1 MTNFDVWLLLRTDES
16 GERKMERL
24 KQFLKAMRT
33 EQREHRSSFI
43 VFTVLRLSVVIVM
56 IRQLVND
63 NYESVF
69 LCLLTLL
76 LLTGPSI
83 AQITLRVELPVALE
97 IIIFLFV
104 YAAEILGEI
113 HQFYAA
119 FPHWD
124 TILHTLNGFLAA
136 AIGFSLVELL
146 NRNQKLVFRLSP
158 FFTVLVALCFSMTV
172 GVLWE
177 FFEFAMDMILGLDM
191 QKDTV
196 IHSISSVLLE
206 TGGSGVPHKINGIN
220 EVYINGEALG
230 LGGYLDIGLIDT
242 MADLFVNFIG
252 ALIFAVLGY
261 RYAGHRDK
269 ADPIQRFIPIQ
280 KDADKD
286 YLLAAR
292 EKDMSAVS
300 GPTVEICEEKERLQ

>member
-1 MTNFDVWLLLRTDES
+1 
-16 GERKMERL
+16 MERL
-24 KQFLKAMRT
+24 RQFLKAMRI

-43 VFTVLRLSVVIVM
+43 VFTVLRLSVILVM
-56 IRQLVND
+56 IRQIFNG

-76 LLTGPSI
+76 HLVGPSI
-83 AQITLRVELPVALE
+83 AQITLRVELPSTLE
-97 IIIFLFV
+97 IIILLFV

-113 HQFYAA
+113 RQFYEV

-146 NRNQKLVFRLSP
+146 NRNQKLVFQLSP
-158 FFTVLVALCFSMTV
+158 FFTALVALCFSMTV
-172 GVLWE
+172 GIVWE
-177 FFEFAMDMILGLDM
+177 FFEFMMDMVFGLDM

-196 IHSISSVLLE
+196 IHSISSVLLKE
-206 TGGSGVPHKINGIN
+206 SDGGIPYKIDEIT
-220 EVYINGEALG
+220 EVYINGAELG
-230 LGGYLDIGLIDT
+230 IGGYLDIGLIDT

-252 ALIFAVLGY
+252 ALVFAIFGY
-261 RYAGHRDK
+261 RYAKRRDA

-286 YLLAAR
+286 YLLAVR
-292 EKDMSAVS
+292 EKDAAAVS
-300 GPTVEICEEKERLQ
+300 GLAVHVPKEEDRLQ

>member
-1 MTNFDVWLLLRTDES
+1 MR
-16 GERKMERL
+16 RI
-24 KQFLKAMRT
+24 KQFLKAMRI
-33 EQREHRSSFI
+33 EQREHKSSFI
-43 VFTVLRLSVVIVM
+43 VFTILRLSVILVM
-56 IRQLVND
+56 VRQLFNG

-76 LLTGPSI
+76 LLIGPSI
-83 AQITLRVELPVALE
+83 AQITLRVELPTTLE

-113 HQFYAA
+113 HQFYTAI
-119 FPHWD
+119 PYWD

-146 NRNQKLVFRLSP
+146 NRNQKLVFQLSP
-158 FFTVLVALCFSMTV
+158 FFTVLVALCFSMNV

-177 FFEFAMDMILGLDM
+177 FFEFTMDMVFGLDM

-206 TGGSGVPHKINGIN
+206 TGGSGIPYKINGIF
-220 EVYINGEALG
+220 EVYINGEPLG
-230 LGGYLDIGLIDT
+230 VGGYLDIGLIDT
-242 MADLFVNFIG
+242 MADLFVNFVG
-252 ALIFAVLGY
+252 AVVFAVFGY
-261 RYAGHRDK
+261 RYAKHRDK

-280 KDADKD
+280 KDTDKD
-286 YLLAAR
+286 YLLAVR
-292 EKDMSAVS
+292 EGDKDAET
-300 GPTVEICEEKERLQ
+300 GLTVHVHEEKERLQ

>member
-1 MTNFDVWLLLRTDES
+1 
-16 GERKMERL
+16 MERL
-24 KQFLKAMRT
+24 RQFLKAMRI

-43 VFTVLRLSVVIVM
+43 VFTVLRLSVILVM
-56 IRQLVND
+56 IRQIFNG

-76 LLTGPSI
+76 LLVGPSI
-83 AQITLRVELPVALE
+83 AQITLRVELPSTLE
-97 IIIFLFV
+97 IIILLFV

-113 HQFYAA
+113 RQFYEV

-146 NRNQKLVFRLSP
+146 NRNQKLVFQLSP
-158 FFTVLVALCFSMTV
+158 LFTALVALCFSMTV
-172 GVLWE
+172 GIVWE
-177 FFEFAMDMILGLDM
+177 FFEFTMDMVFGLDM

-196 IHSISSVLLE
+196 IHSISSVLLKE
-206 TGGSGVPHKINGIN
+206 SDGGIPYKIDEIT
-220 EVYINGEALG
+220 EVYINGAELG
-230 LGGYLDIGLIDT
+230 IGGYLDIGLIDT

-252 ALIFAVLGY
+252 ALVFAIFGY
-261 RYAGHRDK
+261 RYAKRQDA

-286 YLLAAR
+286 YLLAVR
-292 EKDMSAVS
+292 EKDAAAVS
-300 GPTVEICEEKERLQ
+300 GLAVHVPKEEDRLQ

>member
-1 MTNFDVWLLLRTDES
+1 
-16 GERKMERL
+16 MERL
-24 KQFLKAMRT
+24 RQFLKAMRI
-33 EQREHRSSFI
+33 EQREHRSSLI
-43 VFTVLRLSVVIVM
+43 VFTVLRLSVILVM
-56 IRQLVND
+56 IRQIFNG

-76 LLTGPSI
+76 LLVGPSI
-83 AQITLRVELPVALE
+83 AQITLRVELPSTLE
-97 IIIFLFV
+97 IIILLFV

-113 HQFYAA
+113 RQFYEV

-146 NRNQKLVFRLSP
+146 NRNQKLVFQLSP
-158 FFTVLVALCFSMTV
+158 FFTALVALCFSMTV
-172 GVLWE
+172 GIVWE
-177 FFEFAMDMILGLDM
+177 FFEFMMDMVFGLDM

-196 IHSISSVLLE
+196 IHSISSVLLKE
-206 TGGSGVPHKINGIN
+206 SDGGIPYKIDEIT
-220 EVYINGEALG
+220 EVYINGAELG
-230 LGGYLDIGLIDT
+230 IGGYLDIGLIDT

-252 ALIFAVLGY
+252 ALVFAIFGY
-261 RYAGHRDK
+261 RYAKRRDA

-286 YLLAAR
+286 YLLAVR
-292 EKDMSAVS
+292 EKDAAAVS
-300 GPTVEICEEKERLQ
+300 GLAVHVPKEEDRLQ

>member
-1 MTNFDVWLLLRTDES
+1 
-16 GERKMERL
+16 MERL
-24 KQFLKAMRT
+24 RQFLKAMRI

-43 VFTVLRLSVVIVM
+43 VFTVLRLSVILVM
-56 IRQLVND
+56 IRQIFNG

-76 LLTGPSI
+76 LLVGPSI
-83 AQITLRVELPVALE
+83 AQITLRVELPSTLE
-97 IIIFLFV
+97 IIILLFV

-113 HQFYAA
+113 RQFYEV

-146 NRNQKLVFRLSP
+146 NRNQKLVFQLSP
-158 FFTVLVALCFSMTV
+158 FFTALVALCFSMTV
-172 GVLWE
+172 GIVWE
-177 FFEFAMDMILGLDM
+177 FFEFMMDMVFGLDM

-196 IHSISSVLLE
+196 IHSISSVLLKE
-206 TGGSGVPHKINGIN
+206 SDGGIPYKIDEIT
-220 EVYINGEALG
+220 EVYINGAELG
-230 LGGYLDIGLIDT
+230 VGGYLDIGLIDT

-252 ALIFAVLGY
+252 ALVFAIFGY
-261 RYAGHRDK
+261 RYAKRRDA

-286 YLLAAR
+286 YLLAVR
-292 EKDMSAVS
+292 EKDAAAVS
-300 GPTVEICEEKERLQ
+300 GLAVHVPKEEDRLQ

>member
-1 MTNFDVWLLLRTDES
+1 
-16 GERKMERL
+16 MERL
-24 KQFLKAMRT
+24 RQFLKAMRI

-43 VFTVLRLSVVIVM
+43 VFTVLRLSVILVM
-56 IRQLVND
+56 IRQIFNG

-76 LLTGPSI
+76 LLVGPSI
-83 AQITLRVELPVALE
+83 AQITLRVELPSTLE
-97 IIIFLFV
+97 ISILLFV

-113 HQFYAA
+113 RQFYEV

-146 NRNQKLVFRLSP
+146 NRNQKLVFQLSP
-158 FFTVLVALCFSMTV
+158 FFTALVALCFSMTV
-172 GVLWE
+172 GIVWE
-177 FFEFAMDMILGLDM
+177 FFEFMMDMVFGLDM

-196 IHSISSVLLE
+196 IHSISSVLLKE
-206 TGGSGVPHKINGIN
+206 SDGGIPYKIDEIT
-220 EVYINGEALG
+220 EVYINGAELG
-230 LGGYLDIGLIDT
+230 IGGYLDIGLIDT

-252 ALIFAVLGY
+252 ALVFAIFGY
-261 RYAGHRDK
+261 RYAKRRDA

-286 YLLAAR
+286 YLLAVR
-292 EKDMSAVS
+292 EKDAAAVS
-300 GPTVEICEEKERLQ
+300 GLAVHVPKEEDRLQ

>member
-1 MTNFDVWLLLRTDES
+1 
-16 GERKMERL
+16 MERL
-24 KQFLKAMRT
+24 RQFLKAMRI

-43 VFTVLRLSVVIVM
+43 VFTVLRLSVILVM
-56 IRQLVND
+56 IRQIFNG

-76 LLTGPSI
+76 LLVGPSI
-83 AQITLRVELPVALE
+83 AQITLRVELPSTLE
-97 IIIFLFV
+97 IIILLFV

-113 HQFYAA
+113 RQFYEV

-146 NRNQKLVFRLSP
+146 NRNQKLVFQLSP
-158 FFTVLVALCFSMTV
+158 FFTALVALCFSMTV
-172 GVLWE
+172 GIVWE
-177 FFEFAMDMILGLDM
+177 FFEFMMDMVFGLDM

-196 IHSISSVLLE
+196 IHSISSVLLKE
-206 TGGSGVPHKINGIN
+206 SDGGIPYKIDEIT
-220 EVYINGEALG
+220 EVYINGAELG
-230 LGGYLDIGLIDT
+230 IGGYLDIGLIDT

-252 ALIFAVLGY
+252 ALVFAIFGY
-261 RYAGHRDK
+261 RYAKRQDA

-286 YLLAAR
+286 YLLAVR
-292 EKDMSAVS
+292 EKDAAAVS
-300 GPTVEICEEKERLQ
+300 GLAVHVPKEEDRLQ

>member
-1 MTNFDVWLLLRTDES
+1 
-16 GERKMERL
+16 MERL
-24 KQFLKAMRT
+24 RQFLKAMRI

-43 VFTVLRLSVVIVM
+43 VFTVLRLSVILVM
-56 IRQLVND
+56 IRQIFNG

-76 LLTGPSI
+76 LLVGPSI
-83 AQITLRVELPVALE
+83 AQITLRVELPTTLE
-97 IIIFLFV
+97 IIILLFV

-113 HQFYAA
+113 RQFYAV

-146 NRNQKLVFRLSP
+146 NRNQKLVFQLSP
-158 FFTVLVALCFSMTV
+158 FFTALVALCFSMTV
-172 GVLWE
+172 GIMWE
-177 FFEFAMDMILGLDM
+177 FFEFTMDMVFGLDM

-196 IHSISSVLLE
+196 IHSISSVLLKE
-206 TGGSGVPHKINGIN
+206 SDGGIPYKIDEIT
-220 EVYINGEALG
+220 EVYINGAELG
-230 LGGYLDIGLIDT
+230 IGGYLDIGLIDT

-252 ALIFAVLGY
+252 ALVFAIFGY
-261 RYAGHRDK
+261 RYAKRRDA

-286 YLLAAR
+286 YLLVVR
-292 EKDMSAVS
+292 EKDAAAVS
-300 GPTVEICEEKERLQ
+300 GLAVHVPKEEDRLQ

>member
-1 MTNFDVWLLLRTDES
+1 
-16 GERKMERL
+16 MERL
-24 KQFLKAMRT
+24 RQFLKAMRI

-43 VFTVLRLSVVIVM
+43 VFTVLRLSVILVM
-56 IRQLVND
+56 IRQIFNG

-76 LLTGPSI
+76 LLVGPSI
-83 AQITLRVELPVALE
+83 AQITLRVELPSTLE
-97 IIIFLFV
+97 IIILLFV

-113 HQFYAA
+113 RQFYEV

-146 NRNQKLVFRLSP
+146 NRNQKLVFQLSP
-158 FFTVLVALCFSMTV
+158 FFTALVALCFSMTV
-172 GVLWE
+172 GIVWE
-177 FFEFAMDMILGLDM
+177 FFEFTMDMVFGLDM

-196 IHSISSVLLE
+196 IHSISSVLLKE
-206 TGGSGVPHKINGIN
+206 SDGGIPYKIDEIT
-220 EVYINGEALG
+220 EVYINGAELG
-230 LGGYLDIGLIDT
+230 IGGYLDIGLIDT

-252 ALIFAVLGY
+252 ALVFAIFGY
-261 RYAGHRDK
+261 RYAKRRDA

-286 YLLAAR
+286 YLLAVR
-292 EKDMSAVS
+292 EKDAAAVS
-300 GPTVEICEEKERLQ
+300 GLAVHVPKEEDRLQ

>member
-1 MTNFDVWLLLRTDES
+1 
-16 GERKMERL
+16 MERL
-24 KQFLKAMRT
+24 RQFLKAMRI
-33 EQREHRSSFI
+33 EKREHRSSFI
-43 VFTVLRLSVVIVM
+43 VFTVLRLSVILVM
-56 IRQLVND
+56 IRQIFNG

-76 LLTGPSI
+76 LLVGPSI
-83 AQITLRVELPVALE
+83 AQITLRVELPSTLE
-97 IIIFLFV
+97 IIILLFV

-113 HQFYAA
+113 RQFYEV

-146 NRNQKLVFRLSP
+146 NRNQKLVFQLSP
-158 FFTVLVALCFSMTV
+158 FFTALVALCFSMTV
-172 GVLWE
+172 GIVWE
-177 FFEFAMDMILGLDM
+177 FFEFMMDMVFGLDM

-196 IHSISSVLLE
+196 IHSISSVLLKE
-206 TGGSGVPHKINGIN
+206 SDGGIPYKIDEIT
-220 EVYINGEALG
+220 EVYINGAELG
-230 LGGYLDIGLIDT
+230 IGGYLDIGLIDT

-252 ALIFAVLGY
+252 ALVFAIFGY
-261 RYAGHRDK
+261 RYAKRRDA

-286 YLLAAR
+286 YLLAVR
-292 EKDMSAVS
+292 EKDAAAVS
-300 GPTVEICEEKERLQ
+300 GLAVHVPKEEDRLQ

>member
-1 MTNFDVWLLLRTDES
+1 
-16 GERKMERL
+16 MERL
-24 KQFLKAMRT
+24 RQFLKAMRI

-43 VFTVLRLSVVIVM
+43 VFTVLRLSVILVM
-56 IRQLVND
+56 IRQIFNG

-76 LLTGPSI
+76 LLVGPSI
-83 AQITLRVELPVALE
+83 AQITLRVELPSTLE
-97 IIIFLFV
+97 IIILLFV

-113 HQFYAA
+113 RQFYEV

-146 NRNQKLVFRLSP
+146 NRNQKLVFQLSP
-158 FFTVLVALCFSMTV
+158 FFTALVALCFSMTAGIV
-172 GVLWE
+172 WE
-177 FFEFAMDMILGLDM
+177 FFEFMMDMVFGLDM

-196 IHSISSVLLE
+196 IHSISSVLLKE
-206 TGGSGVPHKINGIN
+206 SDGGIPYKIDEIT
-220 EVYINGEALG
+220 EVYINGAELG
-230 LGGYLDIGLIDT
+230 IGGYLDIGLIDT

-252 ALIFAVLGY
+252 ALVFAIFGY
-261 RYAGHRDK
+261 RYAKRRDA

-286 YLLAAR
+286 YLLAVR
-292 EKDMSAVS
+292 EKDAAAVS
-300 GPTVEICEEKERLQ
+300 GLAVHVPKEEDRLQ

>member
-1 MTNFDVWLLLRTDES
+1 MGR
-16 GERKMERL
+16 M
-24 KQFLKAMRT
+24 KQFLKAMRI
-33 EQREHRSSFI
+33 EQKEHRSSFV
-43 VFTVLRLSVVIVM
+43 VFTVLRLSVIAVM
-56 IRQLVND
+56 VRQLFNGD
-63 NYESVF
+63 YESVF

-76 LLTGPSI
+76 LLVGPSI
-83 AQITLRVELPVALE
+83 AQITLRVELPTTLE

-113 HQFYAA
+113 RQFYSV
-119 FPHWD
+119 FPYWD
-124 TILHTLNGFLAA
+124 TVLHTLNGFLAA

-146 NRNQKLVFRLSP
+146 NRNQKLVFQLSP

-177 FFEFAMDMILGLDM
+177 FFEFSMDAVFGLDM

-196 IHSISSVLLE
+196 VHSISSALLE
-206 TGGSGVPHKINGIN
+206 EGAGGIPHKIDEIT
-220 EVYINGEALG
+220 EVYINGKELG
-230 LGGYLDIGLIDT
+230 IGGYLDIGLIDT

-252 ALIFAVLGY
+252 ALVFAIFGY
-261 RYAGHRDK
+261 RYAKHRDQ

-286 YLLAAR
+286 YLLAVR
-292 EKDMSAVS
+292 EKDAVAVS
-300 GPTVEICEEKERLQ
+300 DLVVHVPKEEERLR

>member
-1 MTNFDVWLLLRTDES
+1 
-16 GERKMERL
+16 MERL
-24 KQFLKAMRT
+24 RQFLKAMRI

-43 VFTVLRLSVVIVM
+43 VFTVLRLSVILVM
-56 IRQLVND
+56 IRQIFNG

-76 LLTGPSI
+76 HLVGPSI
-83 AQITLRVELPVALE
+83 AQITLRVELPSTLE
-97 IIIFLFV
+97 IIILLFV

-113 HQFYAA
+113 RQFYEV

-146 NRNQKLVFRLSP
+146 NRNQKLVFQLSP
-158 FFTVLVALCFSMTV
+158 FFTALVALCFSMTV
-172 GVLWE
+172 GIVWE
-177 FFEFAMDMILGLDM
+177 FCEFMMDMVFGLDM

-196 IHSISSVLLE
+196 IHSISSVLLKE
-206 TGGSGVPHKINGIN
+206 SDGGIPYKIDEIT
-220 EVYINGEALG
+220 EVYINGAELG
-230 LGGYLDIGLIDT
+230 IGGYLDIGLIDT

-252 ALIFAVLGY
+252 ALGFAIFGY
-261 RYAGHRDK
+261 RYAKRRDA

-286 YLLAAR
+286 YLLAVR
-292 EKDMSAVS
+292 EKDAAAVS
-300 GPTVEICEEKERLQ
+300 GLAVHVPKEEDRLQ

>member
-1 MTNFDVWLLLRTDES
+1 
-16 GERKMERL
+16 MERL
-24 KQFLKAMRT
+24 RQFLKAMRI

-43 VFTVLRLSVVIVM
+43 VFTVLRLSVILVM
-56 IRQLVND
+56 IRQIFNG

-76 LLTGPSI
+76 HLVGPSI
-83 AQITLRVELPVALE
+83 AQITLRVELPSTLE
-97 IIIFLFV
+97 IIILLFV

-113 HQFYAA
+113 RQFYEV

-146 NRNQKLVFRLSP
+146 NRNQKLVFQLSP
-158 FFTVLVALCFSMTV
+158 FFTALVALCFSMTV
-172 GVLWE
+172 GIVWE
-177 FFEFAMDMILGLDM
+177 FFEFMMDMVFGLDM

-196 IHSISSVLLE
+196 IHSISSVLLKE
-206 TGGSGVPHKINGIN
+206 SDGGIPYKIDEIT
-220 EVYINGEALG
+220 EVYINGAELG
-230 LGGYLDIGLIDT
+230 IGGYLDIGLIDT

-252 ALIFAVLGY
+252 ALGFAIFGY
-261 RYAGHRDK
+261 RYAKRRDA

-286 YLLAAR
+286 YLLAVR
-292 EKDMSAVS
+292 EKDAAAVS
-300 GPTVEICEEKERLQ
+300 GLAVHVPKEEDRLQ

>member
-1 MTNFDVWLLLRTDES
+1 MNRI
-16 GERKMERL
+16 R
-24 KQFLKAMRT
+24 QFLKAMRI
-33 EQREHRSSFI
+33 EQREHRTSFV
-43 VFTVLRLSVVIVM
+43 VFTVLRLSVIVVM
-56 IRQLVND
+56 VRQLFNR

-76 LLTGPSI
+76 LLIGPSI
-83 AQITLRVELPVALE
+83 AQITLRVELPVTLE
-97 IIIFLFV
+97 ITIFLFI

-113 HQFYAA
+113 RQFYAM

-146 NRNQKLVFRLSP
+146 NRNQKLVFQLSP

-177 FFEFAMDMILGLDM
+177 FFEFSMDAAFGLDM

-196 IHSISSVLLE
+196 VHSISSVLLE
-206 TGGSGVPHKINGIN
+206 ESAGGIPHKIDGIT
-220 EVYINGEALG
+220 EVYINGEELG
-230 LGGYLDIGLIDT
+230 IGGYLDIGLIDT
-242 MADLFVNFIG
+242 MADLFVNFVG
-252 ALIFAVLGY
+252 ALVFSFFGY
-261 RYAGHRDK
+261 RYAKHRDEL
-269 ADPIQRFIPIQ
+269 DPIQRFIPVQ

-286 YLLAAR
+286 YLLLTQ
-292 EKDMSAVS
+292 EELE
-300 GPTVEICEEKERLQ
+300 VESTSTHEEKELSK

>member
-1 MTNFDVWLLLRTDES
+1 
-16 GERKMERL
+16 MERL
-24 KQFLKAMRT
+24 RQFLKAMRI

-43 VFTVLRLSVVIVM
+43 VFTVLRLSVILVM
-56 IRQLVND
+56 IRQIFNG

-76 LLTGPSI
+76 LLVGPSI
-83 AQITLRVELPVALE
+83 AQITLRVELPSTLE
-97 IIIFLFV
+97 IIILLFV

-113 HQFYAA
+113 RQFYEV

-146 NRNQKLVFRLSP
+146 NRNQKLVFQLSP
-158 FFTVLVALCFSMTV
+158 FFTALVALCFSMTV
-172 GVLWE
+172 GIVWE
-177 FFEFAMDMILGLDM
+177 FFEFMMDMVFGLDM

-196 IHSISSVLLE
+196 IHSISSVLLKE
-206 TGGSGVPHKINGIN
+206 SDGGIPYKIDEIT
-220 EVYINGEALG
+220 EVYINGAELG
-230 LGGYLDIGLIDT
+230 IGGYLDIGLIDT

-252 ALIFAVLGY
+252 ALVFAIFGY
-261 RYAGHRDK
+261 RYAKRRDA

-286 YLLAAR
+286 YLLAVR
-292 EKDMSAVS
+292 EKDAAAVS
-300 GPTVEICEEKERLQ
+300 GLAVHVPK

>member
-1 MTNFDVWLLLRTDES
+1 
-16 GERKMERL
+16 MERL
-24 KQFLKAMRT
+24 RQFLKAMRI

-43 VFTVLRLSVVIVM
+43 VFTVLRFSVILVM
-56 IRQLVND
+56 IRQLFNG

-76 LLTGPSI
+76 LLVGPSI
-83 AQITLRVELPVALE
+83 AQITLRVELPTTLE
-97 IIIFLFV
+97 IIILLFV

-113 HQFYAA
+113 RQFYTV

-146 NRNQKLVFRLSP
+146 NRNQKLVFQLSP
-158 FFTVLVALCFSMTV
+158 FFTALVALCFSMTV
-172 GVLWE
+172 GIVWE
-177 FFEFAMDMILGLDM
+177 FFEFMMDMVFGLDM

-196 IHSISSVLLE
+196 IHSISSVLLKE
-206 TGGSGVPHKINGIN
+206 SDGGIPYKIDEIT
-220 EVYINGEALG
+220 EVYINGAELG
-230 LGGYLDIGLIDT
+230 IGGYLDIGLIDT

-252 ALIFAVLGY
+252 ALVFAIFGY
-261 RYAGHRDK
+261 RYAKRRDA

-286 YLLAAR
+286 YLLVVR
-292 EKDMSAVS
+292 EKDAAAVS
-300 GPTVEICEEKERLQ
+300 GLAVHVPKEEDRLQ

>member
-1 MTNFDVWLLLRTDES
+1 MRA
-16 GERKMERL
+16 GEQKMERL
-24 KQFLKAMRT
+24 RQFLKAMRI

-43 VFTVLRLSVVIVM
+43 VFTVLRLSVILVM
-56 IRQLVND
+56 IRQIFNG

-76 LLTGPSI
+76 LLVGPSI
-83 AQITLRVELPVALE
+83 AQITLRVELPSTLE
-97 IIIFLFV
+97 IIILLFV

-113 HQFYAA
+113 RQFYEV

-146 NRNQKLVFRLSP
+146 NRNQKLVFQLSP
-158 FFTVLVALCFSMTV
+158 FFTALVALCFSMTV
-172 GVLWE
+172 GIVWE
-177 FFEFAMDMILGLDM
+177 FFEFMIFGLDM

-196 IHSISSVLLE
+196 IHSISSVLLKE
-206 TGGSGVPHKINGIN
+206 SDGGIPYKIDEIT
-220 EVYINGEALG
+220 EVYINGAELG
-230 LGGYLDIGLIDT
+230 IGGYLDIGLIDT

-252 ALIFAVLGY
+252 ALVFAIFGY
-261 RYAGHRDK
+261 RYAKRRDA

-286 YLLAAR
+286 YLLAVR
-292 EKDMSAVS
+292 EKDAAAVS
-300 GPTVEICEEKERLQ
+300 GLAVHVPKEEDRLQ

>member
-1 MTNFDVWLLLRTDES
+1 
-16 GERKMERL
+16 MERL
-24 KQFLKAMRT
+24 RQFLKAMRI

-43 VFTVLRLSVVIVM
+43 VFTVLRLSVILVM
-56 IRQLVND
+56 IRQIFNG

-76 LLTGPSI
+76 LLVGPSI
-83 AQITLRVELPVALE
+83 AQITLRVELPSTLE
-97 IIIFLFV
+97 IIILLFV

-113 HQFYAA
+113 RQFYEV

-146 NRNQKLVFRLSP
+146 NRNQKLVFQLSP
-158 FFTVLVALCFSMTV
+158 FFTALVALCFSMTV
-172 GVLWE
+172 GIVWE
-177 FFEFAMDMILGLDM
+177 FFEFMMDIVFGLDM

-196 IHSISSVLLE
+196 IHSISSVLLKE
-206 TGGSGVPHKINGIN
+206 SDGGIPYKIDEIT
-220 EVYINGEALG
+220 EVYINGAELG
-230 LGGYLDIGLIDT
+230 IGGYLDIGLIDT

-252 ALIFAVLGY
+252 ALVFAIFGY
-261 RYAGHRDK
+261 RYAKRRDA

-286 YLLAAR
+286 YLLAVR
-292 EKDMSAVS
+292 EKDAAAVS
-300 GPTVEICEEKERLQ
+300 GLAVHVPKEEDRLQ

>member
-1 MTNFDVWLLLRTDES
+1 MGRI
-16 GERKMERL
+16 R
-24 KQFLKAMRT
+24 QFIKAMRI
-33 EQREHRSSFI
+33 EQREHRSSFL
-43 VFTVLRLSVVIVM
+43 VFTVLRLSVILVM
-56 IRQLVND
+56 VRQLFNG

-76 LLTGPSI
+76 LLVGPSI
-83 AQITLRVELPVALE
+83 AQITLRVELPATLE

-119 FPHWD
+119 IPYWD

-158 FFTVLVALCFSMTV
+158 LFTVLVALCFSMTV
-172 GVLWE
+172 GILWE
-177 FFEFAMDMILGLDM
+177 FFEFTMDAVFGLDM

-196 IHSISSVLLE
+196 IHSISSLLLE
-206 TGGSGVPHKINGIN
+206 ESAAGIPHRINGIT
-220 EVYINGEALG
+220 EVYVNGEALG
-230 LGGYLDIGLIDT
+230 IGGYLDIGLIDT

-252 ALIFAVLGY
+252 ALVFAVFGY
-261 RYAGHRDK
+261 RYAKRRDT
-269 ADPIQRFIPIQ
+269 ADPIQRFLPVQ

-286 YLLAAR
+286 YLLLAQRALEAEPTSAHEEEEAA
-292 EKDMSAVS
+292 K
-300 GPTVEICEEKERLQ
+300 G

>member
-1 MTNFDVWLLLRTDES
+1 
-16 GERKMERL
+16 MERL
-24 KQFLKAMRT
+24 RQFLKAMRI

-43 VFTVLRLSVVIVM
+43 VFTVLRLSVILVM
-56 IRQLVND
+56 IRQIFNG

-76 LLTGPSI
+76 LLVGPSI
-83 AQITLRVELPVALE
+83 AQITLRVELPSTLE
-97 IIIFLFV
+97 IIILLFV

-113 HQFYAA
+113 RQFYEV

-146 NRNQKLVFRLSP
+146 NRNQKLVFQLSP
-158 FFTVLVALCFSMTV
+158 FFTALVALCFSMTV
-172 GVLWE
+172 GIVWE
-177 FFEFAMDMILGLDM
+177 FFEFMMDMVFGLDM

-196 IHSISSVLLE
+196 IHSISSVLLKE
-206 TGGSGVPHKINGIN
+206 SDGGIPYKIDEIT
-220 EVYINGEALG
+220 EVYINGAELG
-230 LGGYLDIGLIDT
+230 IGGYLDIGLIDT

-252 ALIFAVLGY
+252 ALVFAIFGY
-261 RYAGHRDK
+261 RYAKRRDA

-286 YLLAAR
+286 YLLAVR
-292 EKDMSAVS
+292 EKDAAVVS
-300 GPTVEICEEKERLQ
+300 GLAVHVPKEEDRLQ

>member
-1 MTNFDVWLLLRTDES
+1 
-16 GERKMERL
+16 MERL
-24 KQFLKAMRT
+24 RQFLKAMRI

-43 VFTVLRLSVVIVM
+43 VFTVLRLSVILVM
-56 IRQLVND
+56 IRQIFNG

-76 LLTGPSI
+76 LLVGPSI
-83 AQITLRVELPVALE
+83 AQITLRVELPSTLE
-97 IIIFLFV
+97 IIILLFV

-113 HQFYAA
+113 RQFYEV

-146 NRNQKLVFRLSP
+146 NRNQKLVFQLSP
-158 FFTVLVALCFSMTV
+158 FFTALVALCFSMTV
-172 GVLWE
+172 GIVWE
-177 FFEFAMDMILGLDM
+177 FFEFMMDMVFGLDM

-196 IHSISSVLLE
+196 IHSISSVLLKE
-206 TGGSGVPHKINGIN
+206 SDGGIPYKIDEIT
-220 EVYINGEALG
+220 EVYINGAELG
-230 LGGYLDIGLIDT
+230 IGGYLDIGLIDT

-252 ALIFAVLGY
+252 ALGFAIFGY
-261 RYAGHRDK
+261 RYAKRRDA

-286 YLLAAR
+286 YLLAVR
-292 EKDMSAVS
+292 EKDAAAVS
-300 GPTVEICEEKERLQ
+300 GLAVHVPKEEDRLQ

>member
-1 MTNFDVWLLLRTDES
+1 
-16 GERKMERL
+16 MERL
-24 KQFLKAMRT
+24 RQFLKAMRI

-43 VFTVLRLSVVIVM
+43 VFTVLRLSVILVM
-56 IRQLVND
+56 IRQIFNG

-76 LLTGPSI
+76 HLVGPSI
-83 AQITLRVELPVALE
+83 AQITLRVELPSTLE
-97 IIIFLFV
+97 IIILLFV

-113 HQFYAA
+113 RQFYEV
-119 FPHWD
+119 FPHRD

-146 NRNQKLVFRLSP
+146 NRNQKLVFQLSP
-158 FFTVLVALCFSMTV
+158 FFTALVALCFSMTV
-172 GVLWE
+172 GIVWE
-177 FFEFAMDMILGLDM
+177 FFEFMMDMVFGLDM

-196 IHSISSVLLE
+196 IHSISSVLLKE
-206 TGGSGVPHKINGIN
+206 SDGGIPYKIDEIT
-220 EVYINGEALG
+220 EVYINGAELG
-230 LGGYLDIGLIDT
+230 IGGYLDIGLIDT

-252 ALIFAVLGY
+252 ALGFAIFGY
-261 RYAGHRDK
+261 RYAKRRDA

-286 YLLAAR
+286 YLLAVR
-292 EKDMSAVS
+292 EKDAAAVS
-300 GPTVEICEEKERLQ
+300 GLAVHVPKEEDRLQ

>member
-1 MTNFDVWLLLRTDES
+1 
-16 GERKMERL
+16 MERL
-24 KQFLKAMRT
+24 RQFLKAMRI

-43 VFTVLRLSVVIVM
+43 VFTVLRLSVILVM
-56 IRQLVND
+56 IRQIFNG

-76 LLTGPSI
+76 LLVGPSI
-83 AQITLRVELPVALE
+83 AQITLRVELPSTLE
-97 IIIFLFV
+97 IIILLFV

-113 HQFYAA
+113 RQFYEV
-119 FPHWD
+119 FSHWD

-146 NRNQKLVFRLSP
+146 NRNQKLVFQLSP
-158 FFTVLVALCFSMTV
+158 FFTALVALCFSMTV
-172 GVLWE
+172 GIVWE
-177 FFEFAMDMILGLDM
+177 FFEFMMDMVFGLDM

-196 IHSISSVLLE
+196 IHSISSVLLKE
-206 TGGSGVPHKINGIN
+206 SDGGIPYKIDEIT
-220 EVYINGEALG
+220 EVYINGAELG
-230 LGGYLDIGLIDT
+230 IGGYLDIGLIDT

-252 ALIFAVLGY
+252 ALVFAIFGY
-261 RYAGHRDK
+261 RYAKRRDA

-286 YLLAAR
+286 YLLAVR
-292 EKDMSAVS
+292 EKDAAAVS
-300 GPTVEICEEKERLQ
+300 GLAVHVPKEEDRLQ

>member
-1 MTNFDVWLLLRTDES
+1 
-16 GERKMERL
+16 MERL
-24 KQFLKAMRT
+24 RQFLKAMRI

-43 VFTVLRLSVVIVM
+43 VFTVLRLSVILVM
-56 IRQLVND
+56 IRQIFNG

-76 LLTGPSI
+76 LLVGPSI
-83 AQITLRVELPVALE
+83 AQITLRVELPSTLE
-97 IIIFLFV
+97 IIILLFV

-113 HQFYAA
+113 RQFYEV

-146 NRNQKLVFRLSP
+146 NRNQKLVFQLSP
-158 FFTVLVALCFSMTV
+158 FFTALVALCFSMTV
-172 GVLWE
+172 GIVWE
-177 FFEFAMDMILGLDM
+177 FFEFMMDMVFGLDM

-196 IHSISSVLLE
+196 IHSISSVLLKE
-206 TGGSGVPHKINGIN
+206 SDGGIPYKIDEIT
-220 EVYINGEALG
+220 EVYINGAELG
-230 LGGYLDIGLIDT
+230 IGGYLDIGLIDT

-252 ALIFAVLGY
+252 ALVFAIFGY
-261 RYAGHRDK
+261 RYAKRRDA

-286 YLLAAR
+286 YLLAVR
-292 EKDMSAVS
+292 EKDAAAVS
-300 GPTVEICEEKERLQ
+300 GLAVHVPKEEDRLQ